1 MDPAKTALSS
11 PAACDDANLPAQ
23 ASPNPPSNP
32 GGRPPVKPSVPQS
45 SLGAAAA
52 QQETIAFAADRSAP
66 RAGESVVLTATAS
79 ATVTG
84 TASAI
89 EIFDQTT
96 GTVAG
101 ACMQS
106 SRCRVAYSATGGVH
120 SFAAFIMPPSA
131 TTQSGAAV
139 ASNPVQVSWLAVSL
153 KSNLPSIV
161 GPGKP
166 VTLTASRPFPS
177 FPCGSPDTK
186 REGTVGLPL
195 STVNQSAF

>member
-1 MDPAKTALSS
+1 SS

-23 ASPNPPSNP
+23 ASPNPTSSP

-52 QQETIAFAADRSAP
+52 QQETIALAADRSTP

-96 GTVAG
+96 GTIAG
-101 ACMQS
+101 ACMQA
-106 SRCRVAYSATGGVH
+106 SRCRVGYSTSAGVH
-120 SFAAFIMPPSA
+120 SFTAFITPPA
-131 TTQSGAAV
+131 ITAPSGAAT

-153 KSNLPSIV
+153 AASAPSVV

-166 VTLTASRPFPS
+166 VLLTASS
-177 FPCGSPDTK
+177 SVDVGALGSVLMLWDKTTGP
-186 REGTVGLPL
+186 GLP
-195 STVNQSAF
+195 